1 MGRST
6 ERLGRSGEFAVASHL
21 ALFSDTVTI
30 VPHGSHADI
39 LFEHEDKIL
48 KCQVKTKSNERL
60 YEKKGVARRI
70 GWQFDLRRGRHT
82 KDRYYG
88 ENGENSIDIYAL
100 YCMPLNII
108 TYIPSN
114 YPATKITLSTEQLK
128 NTDPYESL
136 IKSIND
142 LSVNNFSS

>member
-6 ERLGRSGEFAVASHL
+6 ERLGRSGAFAVASHL
-21 ALFSDTVTI
+21 ALYSDTVSI

-48 KCQVKTKSNERL
+48 KCQVKTKGNERL
-60 YEKKGVARRI
+60 YERGGVARRV

-82 KDRYYG
+82 KDRLYG

-114 YPATKITLSTEQLK
+114 YPATKITLSTEELEK
-128 NTDPYESL
+128 TDSYQSL

-142 LSVNNFSS
+142 LSVDNISR